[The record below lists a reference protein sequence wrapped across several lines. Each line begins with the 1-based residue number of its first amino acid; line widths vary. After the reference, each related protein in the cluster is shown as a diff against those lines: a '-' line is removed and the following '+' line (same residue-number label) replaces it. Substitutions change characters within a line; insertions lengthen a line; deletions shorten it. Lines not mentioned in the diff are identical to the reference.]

1 MYADPA
7 RGRGSILSRSRT
19 SGKVLTALAVFA
31 LLTVGC
37 LILMND
43 SDYSDADTV
52 TIDGI
57 TYSSVDTTAHV
68 TGYVGSS
75 PSITIPSSVN
85 IATTDRTVTTIDPNA
100 FKQCTTITSV
110 IIPDSVT
117 YIGAYAF
124 MNCTSLVSVTIPDSV
139 TYISDYAFYGCT
151 KLASITI
158 PDSVT
163 FIGLGTFRGCI
174 SLPSITVDV
183 SNTNYS
189 SEDGVLFDKSKTE
202 LIQYP
207 AGKSDPSYT
216 IPDSVTTIDNT
227 AFDQCSSLASVTI
240 PDSVTSIGSAAFNQC
255 SSLASITIPDSV
267 TTVGPS
273 TFWGCTSLTSVTI
286 PDSLTTIEYGT
297 FNGCTKLTTVT
308 IPDSVTSIGT
318 YAFNGCTKLTTV
330 TIPDSVTTI
339 GTYAFNGCTKLTTVT
354 IPDSVTAIGN
364 YAFEGCASLTSV
376 TIPDSVTSFGSGVFN
391 GCTALTSV
399 TIPDSVTSIGSYAF
413 MNCTSLASVTIPDSV
428 TTIGNNAFY
437 GCTALTSVTIPD
449 SVTSFGSSV
458 FNGCTSL
465 TSITVGASNTEYSSE
480 NGVLF
485 NKSKT
490 QLIQY
495 PAAKTDPSYTIP
507 NSVTTIDSTAF
518 LSAEN
523 LRSID
528 IGQSNPNYSSAN
540 GLLYNKT
547 GEDLIA
553 CPAGIES
560 VILPDTVKNV
570 SAYALSGGILKDV
583 TFSSGSDLQ
592 VETYGL
598 YECTSIEMIT
608 IEDSA
613 KVMFDANAISDR
625 VSEKHTIRVSAPE
638 GFEIPKSA
646 LLGNIELVYGSSP
659 DPGDDDP
666 KDDDPKGN
674 DSDDKP
680 GFPIAVAV
688 GGGLAVLA
696 LAGAAFFLIRRH

>member
-1 MYADPA
+1 MYNDPA
-7 RGRGSILSRSRT
+7 GEKGSILSRSRV
-19 SGKVLTALAVFA
+19 SGKVLTTLAVFA

-75 PSITIPSSVN
+75 PSITIPSFVN

-163 FIGLGTFRGCI
+163 FIGLGAFRGCI

-216 IPDSVTTIDNT
+216 VPDSVTTIDST

-286 PDSLTTIEYGT
+286 SDSLTTIEYGT
-297 FNGCTKLTTVT
+297 
-308 IPDSVTSIGT
+308 
-318 YAFNGCTKLTTV
+318 
-330 TIPDSVTTI
+330 
-339 GTYAFNGCTKLTTVT
+339 FNGCTKLTTVT

-376 TIPDSVTSFGSGVFN
+376 TIPDSVTSFSSGVFN
-391 GCTALTSV
+391 GCTKLTTV
-399 TIPDSVTSIGSYAF
+399 TIPDSITSIGSYAF

-437 GCTALTSVTIPD
+437 GCTALASVTIPD

-547 GEDLIA
+547 GEDLVA

-570 SAYALSGGILKDV
+570 SAYAFSGGILKDV

-592 VETYGL
+592 VKTNGV
-598 YECTSIEMIT
+598 YECTSMEMIT

-613 KVMFDANAISDR
+613 KVMFNANAISDR

-638 GFEIPKSA
+638 GFEIPESA

-666 KDDDPKGN
+666 KDDDPKDSG
-674 DSDDKP
+674 SDDKP

>member
-57 TYSSVDTTAHV
+57 TYSSTDTTAHV
-68 TGYVGSS
+68 TGYEGSS

-163 FIGLGTFRGCI
+163 FIGLYAFRECS

-189 SEDGVLFDKSKTE
+189 SENGVLFD
-202 LIQYP
+202 
-207 AGKSDPSYT
+207 
-216 IPDSVTTIDNT
+216 
-227 AFDQCSSLASVTI
+227 
-240 PDSVTSIGSAAFNQC
+240 
-255 SSLASITIPDSV
+255 
-267 TTVGPS
+267 
-273 TFWGCTSLTSVTI
+273 
-286 PDSLTTIEYGT
+286 
-297 FNGCTKLTTVT
+297 
-308 IPDSVTSIGT
+308 
-318 YAFNGCTKLTTV
+318 
-330 TIPDSVTTI
+330 
-339 GTYAFNGCTKLTTVT
+339 
-354 IPDSVTAIGN
+354 
-364 YAFEGCASLTSV
+364 
-376 TIPDSVTSFGSGVFN
+376 
-391 GCTALTSV
+391 
-399 TIPDSVTSIGSYAF
+399 
-413 MNCTSLASVTIPDSV
+413 
-428 TTIGNNAFY
+428 
-437 GCTALTSVTIPD
+437 
-449 SVTSFGSSV
+449 
-458 FNGCTSL
+458 
-465 TSITVGASNTEYSSE
+465 
-480 NGVLF
+480 
-485 NKSKT
+485 KSKT

-507 NSVTTIDSTAF
+507 NSVTSIGNNAFRGCTALTSVTIPDSVTTIASTAF
-518 LSAEN
+518 LFAEK

-528 IGQSNPNYSSAN
+528 IGQDNPNYSSAK

-570 SAYALSGGILKDV
+570 SACAFSGGILKDI

-592 VETYGL
+592 VKTNGV
-598 YECTSIEMIT
+598 YECTSMEMIT

-613 KVMFDANAISDR
+613 KVMFNANAISDR

-638 GFEIPKSA
+638 GFEIPESA

-666 KDDDPKGN
+666 KDDDPKDSG
-674 DSDDKP
+674 SDDKP